1 MRKIIKQILYSNSV
15 LHGELVTAWD
25 VHAVRKRNMQNLW
38 DLSKVYDKD
47 TGTAVTI
54 YFGVFIGNFEQ
65 FFLIEEIFN
74 SDFEHVFT
82 NQVMSC
88 KWKNV
93 IAGIGSENWQTN
105 KNIEGKASL
114 WKSRLN
120 HEVAAL

>member
-65 FFLIEEIFN
+65 FF
-74 SDFEHVFT
+74 SH
-82 NQVMSC
+82 
-88 KWKNV
+88 W
-93 IAGIGSENWQTN
+93 G
-105 KNIEGKASL
+105 NI
-114 WKSRLN
+114 
-120 HEVAAL
+120 